1 MAPKA
6 SSAAEATE
14 LRFKFV
20 FSVLKN
26 LETVKPDWEKVA
38 EENGIGYGK
47 NAATKF
53 KGIAKDLGYNYE
65 KNTIR
70 PLGDTDTK
78 TPASAKSTTS
88 RKRKTK
94 DDGEGEAKT
103 PTKRKQSIPV
113 KVKDEEDDVAANA
126 DVEEDDDE

>member
-6 SSAAEATE
+6 SSSAEAIE

-47 NAATKF
+47 NA
-53 KGIAKDLGYNYE
+53 YVS
-65 KNTIR
+65 
-70 PLGDTDTK
+70 PLVFAYPTDIL
-78 TPASAKSTTS
+78 
-88 RKRKTK
+88 
-94 DDGEGEAKT
+94 D
-103 PTKRKQSIPV
+103 
-113 KVKDEEDDVAANA
+113 
-126 DVEEDDDE
+126 

>member
-47 NAATKF
+47 NAYVSLPIFASS
-53 KGIAKDLGYNYE
+53 
-65 KNTIR
+65 
-70 PLGDTDTK
+70 TDIL
-78 TPASAKSTTS
+78 
-88 RKRKTK
+88 
-94 DDGEGEAKT
+94 D
-103 PTKRKQSIPV
+103 Q
-113 KVKDEEDDVAANA
+113 
-126 DVEEDDDE
+126 